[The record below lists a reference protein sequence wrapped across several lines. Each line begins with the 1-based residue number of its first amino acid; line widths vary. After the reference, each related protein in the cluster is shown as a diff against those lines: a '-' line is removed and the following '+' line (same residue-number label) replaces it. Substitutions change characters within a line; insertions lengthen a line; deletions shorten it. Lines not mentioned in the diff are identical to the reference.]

1 MSRSIAQSVGVV
13 VREGKHRL
21 VQRAPDNS
29 HEAVSGC
36 GGAGARLMA
45 AVPGAAAAAVLALL
59 VRMMPDGLQAPD
71 VELRGR
77 VWSWQAGELPVPLR
91 QRLKP
96 G

>member
-29 HEAVSGC
+29 HEAVGGC

-45 AVPGAAAAAVLALL
+45 AVPGAAATVLALL
-59 VRMMPDGLQAPD
+59 VRMMADGLQAPD

-77 VWSWQAGELPVPLR
+77 VWSWQAGELPIPLR